1 MGMGR
6 NLYTGGHGMKAG
18 IIFSGSSPLLILTSY
33 NSFTDGS
40 FVEKLRTKGVAK
52 FIAFEV
58 PIETAKEKYGL
69 HFDIILGDLKQ
80 SDDLRVLDYNGHNI
94 LQLFSF
100 EDIGSP
106 LYYE

>member
-1 MGMGR
+1 
-6 NLYTGGHGMKAG
+6 MKAG

-33 NSFTDGS
+33 HSFSDKN
-40 FVEKLRTKGVAK
+40 FVEKLNTKGVMK

-58 PIETAKEKYGL
+58 PVDSAKEKYGL

-94 LQLFSF
+94 MGVFSF
-100 EDIGSP
+100 KDMGSP
-106 LYYE
+106 IYFE

>member
-1 MGMGR
+1 
-6 NLYTGGHGMKAG
+6 MKAG

-33 NSFTDGS
+33 HSFTDAK
-40 FVEKLRTKGVAK
+40 FVEKLRTKGVMK

-58 PIETAKEKYGL
+58 PMEKAKAKYGL

-94 LQLFSF
+94 MALFSF
-100 EDIGSP
+100 KDMGSP
-106 LYYE
+106 IYYE